1 MKILIAIPLIVGSLA
16 VTFLIEGLLAGTNY
30 FRAGDV
36 LSVDAGVGDTVRCSR
51 AQSLSS
57 MHPSGH

>member
-16 VTFLIEGLLAGTNY
+16 MTFLIEGLLAGTKY

-36 LSVDAGVGDTVRCSR
+36 LSVDAGVRDTVRCSR
-51 AQSLSS
+51 GESLSS
-57 MHPSGH
+57 MHPSEH